1 MINRLCVCALI
12 EYRIPLQATAM
23 GNENWNGKLLVMESC
38 REMCKVEHS
47 LFVIVP
53 GGSFLI
59 VCLIELPLSLFGEFF
74 HLIYQIFLSA
84 MNFSSSSSSF
94 FKEKL
99 QILSLCPSILIV
111 ILKQFK
117 PYLHLI

>member
-1 MINRLCVCALI
+1 M
-12 EYRIPLQATAM
+12 EPY
-23 GNENWNGKLLVMESC
+23 LLVMESC

-59 VCLIELPLSLFGEFF
+59 VCLIVLPLSLFGEFF

-99 QILSLCPSILIV
+99 QNPKPLPINFNSDLEAIQALLTPNLI
-111 ILKQFK
+111 
-117 PYLHLI
+117 